1 WGSGRS
7 QGKEWAISG
16 SGNGDTS
23 LRGVSSPRESATV
36 PALRQVLGQHGIGTG
51 ISENYNVAKVTC
63 SRFPGLF
70 LGRDSHQSPSL
81 ARVASNPDS
90 LTPISRSRVPVHPG
104 QLLHPGELL
113 HLGELL
119 HQGEP
124 LHPGELLHQG
134 EP

>member
-1 WGSGRS
+1 M
-7 QGKEWAISG
+7 
-16 SGNGDTS
+16 
-23 LRGVSSPRESATV
+23 
-36 PALRQVLGQHGIGTG
+36 
-51 ISENYNVAKVTC
+51 
-63 SRFPGLF
+63 
-70 LGRDSHQSPSL
+70 GRDSHQSPSL
-81 ARVASNPDS
+81 ARVVSNPDS

-134 EP
+134 EPLHTNSPFTHS